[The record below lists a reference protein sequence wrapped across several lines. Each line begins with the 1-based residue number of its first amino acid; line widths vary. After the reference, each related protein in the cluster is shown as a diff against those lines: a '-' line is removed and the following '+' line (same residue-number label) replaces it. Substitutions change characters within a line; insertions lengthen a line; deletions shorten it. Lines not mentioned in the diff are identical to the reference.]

1 MKIHALALQT
11 MPELRKLLHL
21 TPNSAAVTLPIKYL
35 KELNIKFDDYLE
47 VSLLDTKTIG
57 VRRHA
62 PPEKK

>member
-1 MKIHALALQT
+1 

-21 TPNSAAVTLPIKYL
+21 TPKAAAVTLPHKYL
-35 KELNIKFDDYLE
+35 KELGIKFDDYLE
-47 VSLLDTKTIG
+47 VSLLDLNTIA

>member
-1 MKIHALALQT
+1 

-35 KELNIKFDDYLE
+35 KELDVKFDDYLE